1 MNDLENR
8 LERASSGE
16 YRLNP
21 DEQKHYLNTYRERVL
36 LAINLA
42 DAQNLLLKPHFDAI
56 LSRFDNQDETVFVKV
71 CGKLPDE
78 LSGYYLKLAADHH
91 FEGQILAEAD
101 TDCFGIVIHTDHAVN
116 QEKISLTDCFPDINL
131 SDQSEQPEQPKK
143 KSFFDKL
150 FG

>member
-8 LERASSGE
+8 LDRASSGE

-21 DEQKHYLNTYRERVL
+21 DEQKRYLNTYRERVL
-36 LAINLA
+36 LAIDLA
-42 DAQNLLLKPHFDAI
+42 DAQNLLLKEHFDAI

-78 LSGYYLKLAADHH
+78 LSGYYLKLAAEHH
-91 FEGQILAEAD
+91 FEGQILSESD
-101 TDCFGIVIHTDHAVN
+101 TDCFVIVLHTDHAKKKK
-116 QEKISLTDCFPDINL
+116 KISLADCFPEITL
-131 SDQSEQPEQPKK
+131 TEQPKQPEK
-143 KSFFDKL
+143 KGFFDKL